1 MCGRFGIDRQ
11 AQELEEQF
19 NASFYSDEIRKDY
32 KPTYDVR
39 PTTDVPVVTTSGSKS
54 INLAHWGFKGKVFNP
69 KTQNLVEKLFI
80 NARSEGIDEK
90 KNFKGPWQEGQRC
103 IFLMSRFYEWM
114 ATSAGKL
121 PFAIQ
126 MKSNE
131 PFAVAGIYKQQEIEG
146 ATRLVACLITVEAN
160 QLLKIVHNQGAN
172 KHRMPAILNSEN
184 RQAWLDKDLPS
195 EEAKSCIYPFPD
207 EALQSF
213 VVQKSLQQPDNQYF
227 KEQTLLEEASK
238 QYGFDFVEF

>member
-11 AQELEEQF
+11 EQELEEQF
-19 NASFYSDEIRKDY
+19 SASFYSDEVRKRY
-32 KPTYDVR
+32 EPNYDVR
-39 PTTDVPVVTTSGSKS
+39 PTTDVPVITASGSQH
-54 INLAHWGFKGKVFNP
+54 IHLAHWGFKGKVFNP

-80 NARSEGIDEK
+80 NARGEGIDQK
-90 KNFKGPWQEGQRC
+90 KNFKGPWQESQRC

-131 PFAVAGIYKQQEIEG
+131 PFAVAGIYKEQEIEG
-146 ATRLVACLITVEAN
+146 ATRMVACLITVEAN

-172 KHRMPAILNSEN
+172 KHRMPAILNEED
-184 RQAWLDKDLPS
+184 RKAWLDSTIPPEL
-195 EEAKSCIYPFPD
+195 AKNYIYPYPD
-207 EALQSF
+207 DALQSF
-213 VVQKSLQQPDNQYF
+213 VVEKSLQQPDHQDF
-227 KEQTLLEEASK
+227 KEKRLLEEASR
-238 QYGFDFVEF
+238 QYGFDFLAV